1 MSDAATADPSA
12 PGTAGRPMAP
22 LVATILGG
30 TAPPN
35 LRLAAARGALPL
47 DRPDLFRLLV
57 ALSADPDEE
66 IRTQACATLADW
78 PHEEMESMARDPSVD
93 PAVLSFLVTH
103 PETGGSLLA
112 LVLSNPA
119 TPVGALGEAAR
130 SLTAERLD
138 TFLLNQTLLIR
149 HPDLLDA
156 VLANPAA
163 TALHRARVEEI
174 RRHFL
179 TPEESAAPG
188 APAPEAEPGPPS
200 PTTATVESAPAPEPS
215 APEPAPPEAAQPGG
229 VHEPAAETPHD
240 APAAPP
246 KKEGA
251 FERVLKLNPIEKIAL
266 AHKGSKEERSLLIR
280 DANRSV
286 QEAVINSPKISERE
300 VEEIAR
306 MKNVSE
312 EVLRR
317 ITMRRD
323 WMRSYAIVL
332 GLATNSK
339 TPPGISTNL
348 LPRLTRQDLK
358 LITTDRNVPELVRRM
373 ARKNL
378 EARTNKRGGGR

>member
-1 MSDAATADPSA
+1 
-12 PGTAGRPMAP
+12 MAP

-119 TPVGALGEAAR
+119 TPVEALGEAAR

-179 TPEESAAPG
+179 TPEKSAAPG
-188 APAPEAEPGPPS
+188 ATAPEAEPEPPS

-215 APEPAPPEAAQPGG
+215 APEPA
-229 VHEPAAETPHD
+229 AETPHD
-240 APAAPP
+240 APEAPP

>member
-1 MSDAATADPSA
+1 MSDAATVDPSA

-22 LVATILGG
+22 LVAAILGG

-35 LRLAAARGALPL
+35 VRLAAARGALPL

-57 ALSADPDEE
+57 SLSADPDEE

-78 PHEEMESMARDPSVD
+78 PREEMESMARDPSVD

-103 PETGGSLLA
+103 PETDDNLLA
-112 LVLSNPA
+112 LVLSNAA

-130 SLTAERLD
+130 SLNAERLD
-138 TFLLNQTLLIR
+138 TLLLNQTLLIR
-149 HPDLLDA
+149 HPELLDA

-163 TALHRARVEEI
+163 TPLHRARVEEI

-179 TPEESAAPG
+179 APEESAAP
-188 APAPEAEPGPPS
+188 APATE
-200 PTTATVESAPAPEPS
+200 PEP
-215 APEPAPPEAAQPGG
+215 AVAEPAPPGTPREAGAR
-229 VHEPAAETPHD
+229 EP

-246 KKEGA
+246 GDAEDAPEAEAAAKKESVY
-251 FERVLKLNPIEKIAL
+251 ERILKLNPIEKIAL
-266 AHKGSKEERSLLIR
+266 AQKGDKEERSLLIR
-280 DANRSV
+280 DAKRSV
-286 QEAVINSPKISERE
+286 QEAVINSPKITERE

-323 WMRSYAIVL
+323 WMRSYSIVL
-332 GLATNSK
+332 GLASNSK

-348 LPRLTRQDLK
+348 LPRLTTQDLK
-358 LITTDRNVPELVRRM
+358 ILVTDRNVPELVRRM

-378 EARTNKRGGGR
+378 EARTKKGGWGR